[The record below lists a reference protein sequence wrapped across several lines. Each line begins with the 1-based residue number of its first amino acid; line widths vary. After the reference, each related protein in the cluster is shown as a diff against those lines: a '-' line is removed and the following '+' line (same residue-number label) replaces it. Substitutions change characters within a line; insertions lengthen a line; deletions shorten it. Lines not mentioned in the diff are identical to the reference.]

1 VAQRLWGKD
10 HSYRVLWPEHLEHP
24 LSLPIPADVT
34 VWLGLNRL
42 PSGETPLEQE
52 QTADVMQVIALA
64 APLAVEPPPAEETL
78 ELEPVDEL
86 SAKYGIEAGVGS
98 QPDPERAVAAERAVL
113 QAAGLEWAIAES
125 DLKDDSVTV
134 PYVATAAEAGNEQDE
149 ALEPDGKSATVPLA
163 AVAATVALADL
174 EPNRSNGNKGNGSK
188 PQAAMDPD
196 LVSVGQAFDRM
207 AGHLKV
213 PKVGRQDGR
222 YPVYVIFSVRNRL
235 EAVYSKRIADL
246 LVGEMLALAEAVG
259 RRKGWGARVFM
270 PDDSACMSQL
280 DKAPLRSIDPWEL
293 KLALVDLDAALA
305 RRGERIGAL
314 LIVGGPEIVPF
325 HCLPNPVDDQD
336 DDVPTDNPYA
346 TRDENY
352 FIPEWPVG
360 RLPGGMG
367 NDAHVILEAL
377 NRIRGVHEIS
387 LPRSSWIQRL
397 FGWLRG
403 LFKRP
408 GGSTLQD
415 TTERSQY
422 PAPRRYKGRK
432 VSAFGYT
439 AAIWKQ
445 AASLVFRPI
454 GKPAGL
460 SVSPPFGFDGTAP
473 GVEDEIADG
482 KIPALRGRLAYF
494 NLHGLVDAPEWY
506 GQRDPLSK
514 GSDPDYPVA
523 LRPKDILVHAKGNG
537 AKNGRTEIPQVVF
550 SEACYGLHVEGR
562 DVQGA
567 ISLSFLQ
574 AGSLAVVG
582 STCMAYGSIGAPL
595 AAADLLGH
603 TFWRYLNEGYPAGE
617 ALIQAKIHLAS
628 VMSQQ
633 QGYLDGED
641 QKTLISFILYGDP
654 LALPVTSEK
663 APKCPRYQ
671 PGALTAVPIVCER
684 SVASD
689 VTAPPPAEVIA
700 SVRRV
705 VAHHLPGMSDA
716 RLTVAH
722 PHSTCSGE
730 GHCCPTSQLHRPAD
744 QQQVPPAAKPVQ
756 RKNLQKK
763 SKNAADDARSLVT
776 LTKQVTL
783 PNGIHPRVARL
794 TLDERGKLVKLVI
807 SR

>member
-1 VAQRLWGKD
+1 
-10 HSYRVLWPEHLEHP
+10 
-24 LSLPIPADVT
+24 
-34 VWLGLNRL
+34 
-42 PSGETPLEQE
+42 
-52 QTADVMQVIALA
+52 M
-64 APLAVEPPPAEETL
+64 
-78 ELEPVDEL
+78 
-86 SAKYGIEAGVGS
+86 
-98 QPDPERAVAAERAVL
+98 
-113 QAAGLEWAIAES
+113 EWAIAES
-125 DLKDDSVTV
+125 DLKDDSETA
-134 PYVATAAEAGNEQDE
+134 PAVATAAAAGNEQVE
-149 ALEPDGKSATVPLA
+149 ALEPDGKSTTVPLA

-188 PQAAMDPD
+188 PQAAIDPD

-235 EAVYSKRIADL
+235 EVVYSKRIADL

-325 HCLPNPVDDQD
+325 HRLPNPVDDQD

-415 TTERSQY
+415 TTERSKY
-422 PAPRRYKGRK
+422 PAARRYKGRK

-473 GVEDEIADG
+473 GVEDEM
-482 KIPALRGRLAYF
+482 
-494 NLHGLVDAPEWY
+494 
-506 GQRDPLSK
+506 QREKSQPC
-514 GSDPDYPVA
+514 A
-523 LRPKDILVHAKGNG
+523 
-537 AKNGRTEIPQVVF
+537 
-550 SEACYGLHVEGR
+550 
-562 DVQGA
+562 
-567 ISLSFLQ
+567 
-574 AGSLAVVG
+574 AGWLI
-582 STCMAYGSIGAPL
+582 STCMAWWTHPNGTVNAIRSAKVPTRTTRWRCARRTSWYTPRVMAPKMAALRSLRWSSAKPAMVSTSRAVTCKGQSRSVSCRRARWRLSAQPAWLMDRSGRPWLRQTCSAIPSGA
-595 AAADLLGH
+595 
-603 TFWRYLNEGYPAGE
+603 YLNEGVPGWRGA
-617 ALIQAKIHLAS
+617 
-628 VMSQQ
+628 
-633 QGYLDGED
+633 
-641 QKTLISFILYGDP
+641 DP
-654 LALPVTSEK
+654 
-663 APKCPRYQ
+663 
-671 PGALTAVPIVCER
+671 G
-684 SVASD
+684 
-689 VTAPPPAEVIA
+689 
-700 SVRRV
+700 
-705 VAHHLPGMSDA
+705 
-716 RLTVAH
+716 
-722 PHSTCSGE
+722 
-730 GHCCPTSQLHRPAD
+730 
-744 QQQVPPAAKPVQ
+744 
-756 RKNLQKK
+756 
-763 SKNAADDARSLVT
+763 
-776 LTKQVTL
+776 
-783 PNGIHPRVARL
+783 
-794 TLDERGKLVKLVI
+794 
-807 SR
+807 